1 MTINVNHERGIR
13 YGSFNINGIEGRF
26 PIQAITST
34 NLNHTQYF
42 ENPNFDFKTK
52 IVEIVDFFPK
62 KLVNDPKYREN
73 RIKTVSKMI
82 NEYPEYL
89 FLFTVKGARAN
100 TYKTKSGISV
110 KPFKFTKSDNVS
122 LIKFQTECGF
132 PLIKVFFKR
141 VKSINDSE
149 YYRSLIPNNQ
159 FVASLD
165 ENMSHNAFRT
175 LYLECIDK
183 GDEIIS
189 FFGRKPS
196 TSKKQIHNQLN
207 FTFIAG
213 RPNDKILR
221 LTSFT
226 SKAVDS
232 AVSSLIYNWY
242 SLDVYSFMTRR
253 GNQDIDE
260 YEMRVLDGFYYK
272 PLLKNTNLVC
282 PITGKNL
289 YQSSKD
295 FERKFDKSS
304 IPVTTHDIVRL
315 NEQFEV
321 LHEKYSRE
329 EIQEILGDRI

>member
-1 MTINVNHERGIR
+1 
-13 YGSFNINGIEGRF
+13 
-26 PIQAITST
+26 
-34 NLNHTQYF
+34 
-42 ENPNFDFKTK
+42 
-52 IVEIVDFFPK
+52 
-62 KLVNDPKYREN
+62 
-73 RIKTVSKMI
+73 
-82 NEYPEYL
+82 
-89 FLFTVKGARAN
+89 
-100 TYKTKSGISV
+100 
-110 KPFKFTKSDNVS
+110 
-122 LIKFQTECGF
+122 
-132 PLIKVFFKR
+132 
-141 VKSINDSE
+141 
-149 YYRSLIPNNQ
+149 
-159 FVASLD
+159 
-165 ENMSHNAFRT
+165 MSHNAFRT
-175 LYLECIDK
+175 LYLECINK